1 MYAGDGVKNFIFLCC
16 CTAELY
22 TNSGAAELPHALI
35 SASRLRVDCD
45 VEDSCMLLANPSF
58 NFGVKRAFEFSQRA
72 LWARWHARFHCHR
85 HVISDAAGI
94 AVSSEGSVCLL
105 ALLLAKDA
113 AT

>member
-45 VEDSCMLLANPSF
+45 VEDSCMLLASPFF
-58 NFGVKRAFEFSQRA
+58 NFGASVHLNLHIVRSGRDGM
-72 LWARWHARFHCHR
+72 RD
-85 HVISDAAGI
+85 SI
-94 AVSSEGSVCLL
+94 AT
-105 ALLLAKDA
+105 